1 MTAARKGAIGL
12 YIESLRLHDFRSYHQ
27 LRLAPAAGTTVFVG
41 ENGAGKTNLL
51 EAVHLCCLGRSHRTA
66 NDREMIRAGADTCA
80 VQVRVQRA
88 DGIDTVGVRLFG
100 GTEKRR
106 KILNINGK
114 NAARTGELMGHVTCV
129 MFSPEDIELM
139 RGAPL
144 GRRRFL
150 DMLLSQCGAGYFY
163 ALQTYNSVL
172 KQRNALLHAIA
183 RGEARQTQLDVWD
196 EQLCQAAAP
205 VVKARQYAV
214 GSLCPLARE
223 HYGHIGGRTDEVFA
237 LQYMGHLAESGDPAE
252 DLRRLL
258 RERRGEDLRRATTTA
273 GPHRDDL
280 LLTLAG
286 QDMRAFA
293 SQGQMRTAVLA
304 LRLSEV
310 DLLTRRQRET
320 PLLLLDDVLSE
331 LDAGRRTRLLARISG
346 IQTLLTCT
354 DLSDLTGARPD
365 AVLHVRPGEITA
377 EDTP

>member
-1 MTAARKGAIGL
+1 M
-12 YIESLRLHDFRSYHQ
+12 YIESLRLQDFRSYHQ
-27 LRLAPAAGTTVFVG
+27 VTLTPPRGTTVFVG

-66 NDREMIRAGADTCA
+66 NDREMIRTGSETCA
-80 VQVRVQRA
+80 VQVRAMRG
-88 DGIDTVGVRLFG
+88 DGADTVGVRLFSG
-100 GTEKRR
+100 AEKRR
-106 KILNINGK
+106 KVLHINGK
-114 NAARTGELMGHVTCV
+114 NASRTGELMGHVTCV

-139 RGAPL
+139 RGAPQ

-150 DMLLSQCGAGYFY
+150 DMLLSQCGAGYYY
-163 ALQTYNSVL
+163 ALQTYNSAL

-183 RGEARQTQLDVWD
+183 RGEAQASMLEVWD
-196 EQLCQAAAP
+196 EQLSQSAVP
-205 VVKARQYAV
+205 VVRARQYAAEN
-214 GSLCPLARE
+214 LCQLARA
-223 HYGHIGGRTDEVFA
+223 HYAHIGGRDNEVFA
-237 LQYMGHLAESGDPAE
+237 LRYIGHLAESSDPAGDLRKLLLARREE
-252 DLRRLL
+252 DLRRV
-258 RERRGEDLRRATTTA
+258 TTTA

-310 DLLTRRQRET
+310 DLLTSRQGET

-331 LDAGRRTRLLARISG
+331 LDAGRRTRLLERISG

-354 DLSDLTGARPD
+354 DLSDLTGAQPE
-365 AVLHVRPGEITA
+365 AVLRVRPGEICA
-377 EDTP
+377 EDT